1 MRVIWATLS
10 LEKVRFVLDDERCN
24 EKTSDRAKSNRA
36 SGIDVIEAVIWDF
49 GGVFTTSPFEAF
61 ARYESDRGIPI
72 GVIRK
77 INSTNHENNA
87 WAMFE
92 RAAVDFAGFDAAFA
106 AEARTLGYEIPGR
119 DVLALLAG
127 DFRPDM
133 IEALRRIKTR
143 FKTGCITNNMPAD
156 ASGAVATSRSI
167 YSRDIMQLFDEVIE
181 SSKVGIRKPDPRIY
195 LMMCEKLGV
204 KPDACVYL
212 DDLGGNLKPARAMG
226 MTTIKVENGPQ
237 AIAELEAATG
247 MKLT

>member
-1 MRVIWATLS
+1 M
-10 LEKVRFVLDDERCN
+10 
-24 EKTSDRAKSNRA
+24 
-36 SGIDVIEAVIWDF
+36 IEAVIWDF
-49 GGVFTTSPFEAF
+49 GGVFTASPFEAF
-61 ARYESDRGIPI
+61 ERYEREKGIPV

-92 RAAVDFAGFDAAFA
+92 RSDIDFAGFDEAYA
-106 AEARTLGYEIPGR
+106 AEALALGYQIPGR
-119 DVLALLAG
+119 DVVALLAG
-127 DFRPDM
+127 EFRPEM

-156 ASGAVATSRSI
+156 AAGGGTAAHRSI
-167 YSRDIMQLFDEVIE
+167 YAREIMEMFDVVIE
-181 SSKVGIRKPDPRIY
+181 SSKIGIRKPDPRIY
-195 LMMCEKLGV
+195 QMMCEKLGV

-226 MTTIKVENGPQ
+226 MTTIKVVSGPQ

-247 MKLT
+247 MKLI